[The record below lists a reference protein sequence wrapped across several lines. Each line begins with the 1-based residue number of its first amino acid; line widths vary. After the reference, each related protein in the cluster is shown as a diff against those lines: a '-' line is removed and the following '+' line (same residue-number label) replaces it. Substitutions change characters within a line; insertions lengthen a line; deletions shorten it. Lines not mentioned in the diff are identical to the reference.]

1 MLVVAVA
8 ALIQFP
14 TSVVQ
19 AARAGALEQHLSNAW
34 RVVGTVAGVAGMLAV
49 SMWAPTMVAFA
60 AALAAPA
67 LVAGLADSFTFL
79 RRHRELIPT
88 ASSFRR
94 RLVGPLVGIG
104 AGFLAFS
111 AGGFLITGLSLVLA
125 SSSVS
130 PDQLAPVGILFQL
143 QGLGVGLVSMVAV
156 PLWPSVAHAD
166 AASDR
171 EWVVRAYRKLRGVTL
186 GVGLTGAVAIVAIL
200 PAVAGPLF
208 GESISFDLALTLP
221 FAALFV
227 LACWGMLHAFVL
239 FGLGSA
245 RAVGMLTVMQGAVGL
260 AVLVL
265 TIDMLGPSAVGISAL
280 VSALLV
286 NSWSLPVILSRR
298 LHVAQS

>member
-1 MLVVAVA
+1 
-8 ALIQFP
+8 
-14 TSVVQ
+14 
-19 AARAGALEQHLSNAW
+19 
-34 RVVGTVAGVAGMLAV
+34 
-49 SMWAPTMVAFA
+49 
-60 AALAAPA
+60 
-67 LVAGLADSFTFL
+67 
-79 RRHRELIPT
+79 
-88 ASSFRR
+88 
-94 RLVGPLVGIG
+94 
-104 AGFLAFS
+104 
-111 AGGFLITGLSLVLA
+111 
-125 SSSVS
+125 
-130 PDQLAPVGILFQL
+130 
-143 QGLGVGLVSMVAV
+143 
-156 PLWPSVAHAD
+156 
-166 AASDR
+166 
-171 EWVVRAYRKLRGVTL
+171 
-186 GVGLTGAVAIVAIL
+186 VAIVAIL